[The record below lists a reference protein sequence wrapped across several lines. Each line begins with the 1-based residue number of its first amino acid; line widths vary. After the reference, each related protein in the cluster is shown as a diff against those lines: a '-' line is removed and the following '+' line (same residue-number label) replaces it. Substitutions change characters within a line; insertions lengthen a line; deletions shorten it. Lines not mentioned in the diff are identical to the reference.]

1 MAQKD
6 NHPRSNKGFIS
17 TWISRIMT
25 MIVWL
30 LLALLMSI
38 IIEWVGMNTTW
49 RDEGINHSRN
59 MVKTE
64 LSYLNKDFQQSLLVQ
79 RPVEYAEGIAAKMHN
94 LMYVKTGIMGAITK
108 IFQDTGAG
116 KVTKTIAE
124 HVLAAIYVTQ
134 VFAIRLAILTLA
146 LPAFFIFAVVGS
158 VEGLVQRDI
167 RKWSVGREHASLYHH
182 VKRWI
187 PICFI
192 APWVV
197 YLAFPV
203 SIHPNAVILPFA
215 LLFGIGIFMVTY
227 LFKKYI

>member
-1 MAQKD
+1 MAQD

-17 TWISRIMT
+17 TWISRIMA

-38 IIEWVGMNTTW
+38 ITEWIGMNTSW
-49 RDEGINHSRN
+49 RDEGVNHSRD

-79 RPVEYAEGIAAKMHN
+79 RPVEYAERIAAKMHN
-94 LMYVKTGIMGAITK
+94 IMYVKTGIMGVLSN
-108 IFQDTGAG
+108 IFRDTTAG
-116 KVTKTIAE
+116 DVSRVIAE
-124 HVLAAIYVTQ
+124 HVLAAVYVTQ

-146 LPAFFIFAVVGS
+146 LPAFIIFAVVGS

-182 VKRWI
+182 AKRWI

-197 YLAFPV
+197 YLAFPISV
-203 SIHPNAVILPFA
+203 HPNAVILPFA
-215 LLFGIGIFMVTY
+215 LFFGVGIFMVTY